1 MNRERA
7 VETYLQ
13 MWQSSPPRR
22 LDRWAAQRPVLW
34 GALFALAELVFLGA
48 GLIIMTIRY
57 GLNGLLAA
65 LWGGVIGTTIL
76 MARIQTRAAQN
87 MAEALRR
94 YEEQKGAR

>member
-1 MNRERA
+1 MNREQA
-7 VETYLQ
+7 VRTYLHR
-13 MWQSSPPRR
+13 WQSSPPGR

-34 GALFALAELVFLGA
+34 GALFALVELLFLGA

-57 GLNGLLAA
+57 GLNGLLPA
-65 LWGGVIGTTIL
+65 LWGAVIGTTIL
-76 MARIQTRAAQN
+76 MARIQTRGARN